1 MSKKLDKIESH
12 VKDAFAHGWEGFRP
26 CAYFDERLDCIRVIT
41 RDCSVLETRIN
52 PVLTL
57 LEDNYHSESKG
68 KRYVGFTIKGASHF
82 CHQRGISLA
91 APVSIGKL
99 LDAIAAQF
107 PETLVQLAVEI
118 AKPIVQEEPRIGEIS
133 IPTDAVPIPA

>member
-1 MSKKLDKIESH
+1 MSKLKEVERN
-12 VKDAFAHGWEGFRP
+12 VKQAFADGWGDFRP
-26 CAYFDERLDCIRVIT
+26 CAYFDERLDCIRVVT

-82 CHQRGISLA
+82 CHEHGISLA
-91 APVSIGKL
+91 VPVNIGKL

-107 PETLVQLAVEI
+107 PDTLVQLAVEI
-118 AKPIVQEEPRIGEIS
+118 AKPIVQEQPEIGQIRIPKDA
-133 IPTDAVPIPA
+133 IPVPA

>member
-1 MSKKLDKIESH
+1 MSEKLEKIDRN
-12 VKDAFAHGWEGFRP
+12 VKDAFGEGWKGFRP
-26 CAYFDERLDCIRVIT
+26 CAYFDERLDCIRVVT

-91 APVSIGKL
+91 APVNIGKL

-107 PETLVQLAVEI
+107 PDTLVQLAVEI
-118 AKPIVQEEPRIGEIS
+118 AKPIVQADPEIEQIT
-133 IPTDAVPIPA
+133 IPADAVPALA